1 MDLITGCWTIIAR
14 SVCGNGASRVG
25 RNNNILALAFER
37 RYKIQKSYLD
47 FISWPPNE
55 LEILSVAGAACYR
68 RKTKSRLGLGGW
80 KKGPKTWG

>member
-47 FISWPPNE
+47 IISWPPNE
-55 LEILSVAGAACYR
+55 LE
-68 RKTKSRLGLGGW
+68 KSCLGLELPATDGKRNHDW
-80 KKGPKTWG
+80 V